1 MMLRRCA
8 SLTGMFFVAILAV
21 GTSGCSGGSAS
32 TPPPPSQPATTGSPA
47 ISVSLSGAPAAVDE
61 GATAQ
66 LTAMVANDGANKGVT
81 WTVSCSAA
89 ACGGVSPSSTASGA
103 PTTYTPPSSLAN
115 NLTVTLTAASVADAT
130 KSASLTITVPAIS
143 VSINPNTAI
152 VQPGATGQ
160 FTATVNNDPANSEA
174 VWAVTCSSPPC
185 GSVSPTT
192 TARGTATTYTAP
204 SSIPQDGLKVTLTAT
219 AVNDTSKAASA
230 TIMIPGGPAAATVS
244 GTIKVGTA
252 PSAIAVNSATNKV
265 YVAVGTE
272 PSNPYLP
279 CYRNPTGAAV
289 TLIDGATDSPTAA
302 LTLPTA
308 LGGFSVVNPIAITL
322 NPGNHTLYVVTMEFG
337 VTFLDARD
345 CFWVQD
351 AVVAIDTSTFS
362 ATGII
367 SQRRVGYF
375 GPAGPGFLGID
386 VDQAT
391 GSIYLSDAGTFLP
404 TVTNSVIVIGSSP
417 ATIPVGTKPAGVAVN
432 ATTNKIYVANS
443 GSNDVSVID
452 GTTNSVVATI
462 TDPNAVAPVAVAVN
476 PTTNTIY
483 VANSQ
488 SNNVS
493 VINGATNSVTAT
505 IASGTKPSAIDVDP
519 QTNFVYVANAG
530 NSQTV
535 DAGNI
540 TVING
545 ATNAAT
551 TLSDSNAK
559 NPVAIAVNPL
569 TNKIYVAN
577 SGSNNVTVIDGAHN

>member
-21 GTSGCSGGSAS
+21 GTSGCSGGSS
-32 TPPPPSQPATTGSPA
+32 ITPPPPSQPATTGSPA

-66 LTAMVANDGANKGVT
+66 FTAMVTNDGANKGVT

-89 ACGGVSPSSTASGA
+89 ACGSVSPSSTASGA
-103 PTTYTPPSSLAN
+103 PTTYTPPSSLAS
-115 NLTVTLTAASVADAT
+115 NLSVTLTAASLADAT
-130 KSASLTITVPAIS
+130 KSASMMITVPAIS

-174 VWAVTCSSPPC
+174 VWAVECSSSPC

-192 TARGTATTYTAP
+192 TASGTATTYTAP
-204 SSIPQDGLKVTLTAT
+204 SSIPQAGLKVTLTAT
-219 AVNDTSKAASA
+219 SVNDMSKAASA

-252 PSAIAVNSATNKV
+252 PSAIAVNSATNKI

-272 PSNPYLP
+272 PSGPLP
-279 CYRNPTGAAV
+279 CYVNSTGAV
-289 TLIDGATDSPTAA
+289 TVIDGATEFPTAA
-302 LTLPTA
+302 LTLPSS
-308 LGGFSVVNPIAITL
+308 LDVVNPIAIAL
-322 NPGNHTLYVVTMEFG
+322 NPGNHTLYVVTMEWG
-337 VTFLDARD
+337 PTLAARF
-345 CFWVQD
+345 CVWQRD

-367 SQRRVGYF
+367 SGGEAGYL
-375 GPAGPGFLGID
+375 GGPGFLGID
-386 VDQAT
+386 VNQAN
-391 GSIYLSDAGTFLP
+391 GNIYLSDAGTFFP
-404 TVTNSVIVIGSSP
+404 TVKNSVIVIGSSR
-417 ATIPVGTKPAGVAVN
+417 ATIPVGTKPAGVGAN

-505 IASGTKPSAIDVDP
+505 IASGTAPSAIDVDP

-530 NSQTV
+530 NSQTG
-535 DAGNI
+535 DPGNV

-545 ATNAAT
+545 ATNAAS